1 MNVKTLSIPLFI
13 SLILFCYGSDAG
25 ISIITRWMRQR
36 VIFHK

>member
-1 MNVKTLSIPLFI
+1 MNVKTLSIPLF
-13 SLILFCYGSDAG
+13 LILFVVCSDAG

>member
-1 MNVKTLSIPLFI
+1 MNVKTLSIPLF
-13 SLILFCYGSDAG
+13 LILFCCISYAG